1 MSTPLARAT
10 TGLESSARSGAAAAH
25 NSAVMVSAQETMR
38 RVEAMK
44 RNPLA
49 KGANRRVIFKRSDL
63 GANRSGLVVL
73 SRWGLSLRRK
83 FRRGHSRKTPVLGN
97 GRIAAPPNERVK
109 MVFALTTNPPPPI
122 SRQNLGLHAALHKP
136 K

>member
-1 MSTPLARAT
+1 
-10 TGLESSARSGAAAAH
+10 
-25 NSAVMVSAQETMR
+25 MVSAQETMR

-49 KGANRRVIFKRSDL
+49 KGQNRRLIFKRSDL
-63 GANRSGLVVL
+63 STQTWAQIGPGSSFLSRSGLVI
-73 SRWGLSLRRK
+73 RRH

-97 GRIAAPPNERVK
+97 GRIARPPNERVK
-109 MVFALTTNPPPPI
+109 MAFALTTKPPPPI